1 MKLNNSISDADY
13 QLAVVNFRQTLY
25 SALADVDN
33 ALSARSQYRQQ
44 GERLTQA
51 PCWRRGRKSCTS
63 CAIRRCGT
71 TERLA
76 GCARN
81 APYRRGKPAGKPL

>member
-1 MKLNNSISDADY
+1 MKLNNSISEADY

-33 ALSARSQYRQQ
+33 ALSARQQYRQQ

-51 PCWRRGRKSCTS
+51 
-63 CAIRRCGT
+63 AV
-71 TERLA
+71 LA
-76 GCARN
+76 AR
-81 APYRRGKPAGKPL
+81 AEKLYQLRYQAALHH